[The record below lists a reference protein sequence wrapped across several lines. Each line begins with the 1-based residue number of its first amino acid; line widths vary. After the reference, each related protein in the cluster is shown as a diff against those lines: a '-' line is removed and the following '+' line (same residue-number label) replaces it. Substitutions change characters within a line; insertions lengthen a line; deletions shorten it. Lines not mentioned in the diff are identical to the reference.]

1 MTAKK
6 LQQIEEEINKIKGKI
21 GSIGEMRPG
30 TLSKQYKYPE
40 GKVGAY
46 YQLSFTHKM
55 KSRTEYVQPMFVKE
69 IKQQVKTYRKLKKL
83 VGLWIDL
90 SIEYSRL
97 KINLA
102 KQEKSKNV

>member
-1 MTAKK
+1 M
-6 LQQIEEEINKIKGKI
+6 EE
-21 GSIGEMRPG
+21 
-30 TLSKQYKYPE
+30 
-40 GKVGAY
+40 VGAY

-55 KSRTEYVQPMFVKE
+55 KSRTEYIQPMFVKE
-69 IKQQVKTYRKLKKL
+69 IKQHVKTYRKFKKL